1 MSTIST
7 VRTLAFASAFA
18 FVASATTAQAALED
32 RWFNLMNE
40 SEWAIQAAYVANV
53 DNPNWGP
60 NLLRGD
66 TLDPFDYVVLDPV
79 KAQGYCE
86 FDILVVFS
94 DGESMEMQ
102 GVDLCTYIDIY
113 TDGYDYELVA
123 I

>member
-1 MSTIST
+1 MSMTST
-7 VRTLAFASAFA
+7 VRTMALASAIA
-18 FVASATTAQAALED
+18 IGATAALAAAED

-40 SEWAIQAAYVANV
+40 SEWPIQAIFVANV
-53 DNPNWGP
+53 DSPNWGP
-60 NLLRGD
+60 NLLRGNV
-66 TLDPFDYVVLDPV
+66 LDPADYVVLDPV
-79 KAQGYCE
+79 RTEGYCE

>member
-1 MSTIST
+1 MSMISQI
-7 VRTLAFASAFA
+7 RSLAIASALA
-18 FVASATTAQAALED
+18 IGATAAQAAPED

-40 SEWAIQAAYVANV
+40 SEWAIQAVYVANI

-60 NLLRGD
+60 NLLRGEA
-66 TLDPFDYVVLDPV
+66 LHPFDYVVLDPV
-79 KAQGYCE
+79 RAQGYCE
-86 FDILVVFS
+86 FDILFVFS

-102 GVDLCTYIDIY
+102 GIDLCTYIDIY

>member
-18 FVASATTAQAALED
+18 IGALATAAHAAPED
-32 RWFNLMNE
+32 RWFNLTNE
-40 SEWAIQAAYVANV
+40 SGWAIQAVYVANV

-60 NLLRGD
+60 NLLRGA

-79 KAQGYCE
+79 KTQGYCE

-94 DGESMEMQ
+94 DGDAMEMQ
-102 GVDLCTYIDIY
+102 GVDLCRYIDIY